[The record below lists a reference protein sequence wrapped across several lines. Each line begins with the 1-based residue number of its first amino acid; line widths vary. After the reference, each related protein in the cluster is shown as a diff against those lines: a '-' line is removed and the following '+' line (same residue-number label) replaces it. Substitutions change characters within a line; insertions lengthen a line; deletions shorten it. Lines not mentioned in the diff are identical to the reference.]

1 MANKFTNPQYYT
13 DIANAIRTINGLSR
27 TYTPPQMA
35 QAILDLNISTG
46 EAPEL
51 TGLTIVTPPNKT
63 IFGVGETFH
72 LNGIKLKASYSGGY
86 YRWLTANDITTNLGY
101 NYTFT
106 TSDVGTKTITI
117 TYRDEW
123 DNIANVTLG
132 ISIIVIV
139 YGAEW
144 DGSSTTKWTRTD
156 QAADFEDPT
165 PAINNGTGSS
175 PFDNIAPWSEMTI
188 VEDSAGGTLV
198 KIPKFY
204 YKWTRNGDA
213 MKLQITTTNTSGFSV
228 SPAHMNRGDGKGER
242 DVIYVGRY
250 HCASDYKS
258 KTGVTPEGNHTR
270 AEFRTSIHNLG
281 STIWQNDIA
290 LFWTIRMLYLVEYAD
305 WNAQAVIGYGCSP
318 SSSLGNMG
326 GTDSMQYHTGTSA
339 ANRTTYGWTQYRNI
353 EGLWDNVYDWCDGIY
368 FNGNSIYGILNPANF
383 SDTANG
389 TLAGTRLT
397 TGGNSIT
404 KWNTPSA
411 TDYTWLLFPSQTTSG
426 TNTYISDGY
435 LVNGYGVTLL
445 VGGNYSMT
453 TSDGLFYLN
462 CGNQASTKNAAYG
475 SRIMKLP

>member
-46 EAPEL
+46 EPPEL

-63 IFGVGETFH
+63 TFGVGETFH

-86 YRWLTANDITTNLGY
+86 YRWLTANDITTSLGY

-123 DNIANVTLG
+123 DNIATVTLG

-156 QAADFEDPT
+156 QAVDFEDPS
-165 PAINNGTGSS
+165 PAVNNGTGSS
-175 PFDNIAPWSEMTI
+175 PFDNISPWKDMTI
-188 VEDSAGGTLV
+188 VEDSEAGTLV

-242 DVIYVGRY
+242 DYVYVGRY

-258 KTGVTPEGNHTR
+258 KSGVMPEGNHTR
-270 AEFRTSIHNLG
+270 AEFRSNIHNLG
-281 STIWQNDIA
+281 STIWQNDYA

-305 WNAQAVIGYGCSP
+305 WNSQATIGYGCAP
-318 SSSLGNMG
+318 SSSKANMG
-326 GTDSMQYHTGTSA
+326 GTDGMTYHTGTSA
-339 ANRTTYGWTQYRNI
+339 VNRTTYGWTQYRNI
-353 EGLWDNVYDWCDGIY
+353 EGLWDNVFDFCDGIY
-368 FNGNSIYGILNPANF
+368 FSDSLNINGILNPNNF
-383 SDTANG
+383 SDTSNG
-389 TLAGTRLT
+389 TLVGTRPVS
-397 TGGNSIT
+397 GNYTSKWTNPSVNNYNWFLYTSEASGSIST
-404 KWNTPSA
+404 YIP
-411 TDYTWLLFPSQTTSG
+411 DQYSQT
-426 TNTYISDGY
+426 
-435 LVNGYGVTLL
+435 GYGVTLII
-445 VGGNYSMT
+445 GGSSSSSNSA
-453 TSDGLFYLN
+453 GLFYFD
-462 CGNQASTKNAAYG
+462 G
-475 SRIMKLP
+475 SRAASFKNDNNGSRLMKLP